1 MKGQA
6 WRSRISLVLI
16 ALLLGT
22 GLAFTAPRS
31 TAAAEVCFQQT
42 NQCLE
47 GVFLDYWQN
56 RGGLELL
63 GYPISPKMN
72 EVNPTDQ
79 KVYLVQ
85 YTERTRLEYHPEL
98 ANTPYV
104 VLAGLL
110 GREQMLS
117 KYPNGTPSGT
127 SAPGG
132 LYFPQTN
139 KSLSPDFAEW
149 WTNHGGLELVGYPLS
164 DEFVEVNPSDNKPYV
179 VQYTERTRLERH
191 PENAPPYNVLAGLLG
206 REQYL
211 AKYPAW
217 GPTLAPLAGGKP
229 YIHPSGFFTFSVPQ
243 NWQPAANPASFLVL
257 FIAPGNV
264 ASVGIQAEG
273 VPNGFTLDDLDQTY
287 AKLLQQ
293 GVPDYALVSLDKVTV
308 NGLKAYRRIYKG
320 TLNNVPIQVEMVYML
335 GSGDKI
341 AYVVQAGT
349 TVAGFPSLQPTFDA
363 IAGTFQVLK

>member
-1 MKGQA
+1 MNGHT
-6 WRSRISLVLI
+6 WRRRISLVLV
-16 ALLLGT
+16 ALLLGS
-22 GLAFTAPRS
+22 GLVFTAPRP

-63 GYPISPKMN
+63 GYPISAKLN

-98 ANTPYV
+98 VNTPYV

-110 GREQMLS
+110 GREQMLA

-132 LYFPQTN
+132 LYFSQTG
-139 KSLSPDFAEW
+139 KSLSPDFANW
-149 WTNHGGLELVGYPLS
+149 WTSHGGLELVGYPLS
-164 DEFVEVNPSDNKPYV
+164 DEFIEINPSDNQPYV

-217 GPTLAPLAGGKP
+217 GPTLAPLTGGKSYVQP
-229 YIHPSGFFTFSVPQ
+229 QGYFTFSVPQ
-243 NWQPAANPASFLVL
+243 NWQAAANPANFQVL
-257 FIAPGNV
+257 FVSPGNV
-264 ASVGIQAEG
+264 ASVGAQLEG
-273 VPNGFTLDDLDQTY
+273 VPAGFTLDNLDQAFAQIAQQVPNY
-287 AKLLQQ
+287 A
-293 GVPDYALVSLDKVTV
+293 PVSHDKVTV
-308 NGLKAYRRIYKG
+308 NGLKAFRRIYKG
-320 TLNNVPIQVEMVYML
+320 TLNNVPVQVELVYFL
-335 GSGDKI
+335 GSGDKV
-341 AYVVQAGT
+341 AYWVQAGT

-363 IAGTFQVLK
+363 IAGSFQVLK